1 MSELL
6 LDPCG
11 SLGLC
16 PDAGH
21 LDLALFALFLHGS
34 LIFEL
39 HVQHLLLEL
48 QPGLLALSRQS
59 TFRGQLLLLDF
70 AQILELLL
78 LRT

>member
-11 SLGLC
+11 GLGLC

-21 LDLALFALFLHGS
+21 LDLTLFALCFHGS
-34 LIFEL
+34 LIFQL
-39 HVQHLLLEL
+39 HVQHLLLEV
-48 QPGLLALSRQS
+48 QPGLLALFCQS
-59 TFRGQLLLLDF
+59 TFCGQLLFLNF

-78 LRT
+78 LCT